1 VSGFRLSPLLF
12 VFGLLTAPVQAQ
24 TPTLTPGLWKVTTTT
39 ILNGKSMP
47 PQVKERCL
55 SAEQAADPVK
65 SFSPEYATVNSD
77 CERTALTSDARTL
90 SWRLQCKGQIDMD
103 VSADFVF
110 ENAKRYTATIV
121 TKGAMAGQ
129 QMMASSAAIEGEHVG
144 DCR

>member
-1 VSGFRLSPLLF
+1 MLRFRLSPLMFLF
-12 VFGLLTAPVQAQ
+12 ALAAPAHAQA
-24 TPTLTPGLWKVTTTT
+24 PTLTPGLWTVMTTT
-39 ILNGKSMP
+39 ILNGKPMP
-47 PQVKERCL
+47 PQAKQRCL

-77 CERTALTSDARTL
+77 CAGTDIKSDARTL

-110 ENAKRYTATIV
+110 ETPKRYTATIV
-121 TKGAMAGQ
+121 TKGSIAGQ

>member
-1 VSGFRLSPLLF
+1 MSGFRLSPLIF
-12 VFGLLTAPVQAQ
+12 VAIGLLAAPAQAEVPTQ
-24 TPTLTPGLWKVTTTT
+24 TPILAPGLWKVTTTT

-77 CERTALTSDARTL
+77 CARTALTSDVRTL

-103 VSADFVF
+103 VAADFVF
-110 ENAKRYTATIV
+110 ENAKRYTATIA
-121 TKGAMAGQ
+121 TKGTIAGQ
-129 QMMASSAAIEGEHVG
+129 QMVASTLS
-144 DCR
+144 